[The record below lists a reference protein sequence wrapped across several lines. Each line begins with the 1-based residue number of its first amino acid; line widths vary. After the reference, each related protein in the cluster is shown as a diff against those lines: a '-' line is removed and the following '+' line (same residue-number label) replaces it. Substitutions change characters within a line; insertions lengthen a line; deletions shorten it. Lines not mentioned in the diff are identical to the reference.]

1 MTPELVYLLL
11 GAALLL
17 ASVLPGVLHRWALSA
32 PIVLVA
38 TGMVFGLIPAADD
51 VRLDPVAARPVIEHL
66 AEITVLVALMG
77 VGLAIDRP
85 LRWRVRASWAA
96 WSPTWRLLGIAMPL
110 TIGGVALL
118 AWGPLGV
125 ALPAAVLLDIR
136 LPGMHGLQLLEVLKS
151 RTNLR
156 HIPVHMISVE
166 DRSHEAL
173 QLGAAGFRR
182 LAFFNGHGG
191 NMAVLDA
198 AAAWLDRVE
207 IVAEYDDVV
216 RSPSTVI
223 RIPSVVVLKDYVKP
237 RKRVAFT
244 RFNLFLRDEFCCQY
258 CGAKGE
264 LTFDHVIPR
273 AAGGVTSWENVV
285 AACSP
290 CNLRKGSKSLRQIG
304 FQLQRT
310 PRAPDAAALHNVG
323 RKFPPDH
330 LHKSWLDF
338 LYWGAELDA

>member
-1 MTPELVYLLL
+1 MDGDFQP
-11 GAALLL
+11 
-17 ASVLPGVLHRWALSA
+17 R
-32 PIVLVA
+32 
-38 TGMVFGLIPAADD
+38 F
-51 VRLDPVAARPVIEHL
+51 DPVTGLLKNRPAL
-66 AEITVLVALMG
+66 VLNA
-77 VGLAIDRP
+77 DYRP
-85 LRWRVRASWAA
+85 LSYF
-96 WSPTWRLLGIAMPL
+96 PL
-110 TIGGVALL
+110 SL
-118 AWGPLGV
+118 WPWQE
-125 ALPAAVLLDIR
+125 AV
-136 LPGMHGLQLLEVLKS
+136 K
-151 RTNLR
+151 
-156 HIPVHMISVE
+156 
-166 DRSHEAL
+166 
-173 QLGAAGFRR
+173 
-182 LAFFNGHGG
+182 
-191 NMAVLDA
+191 
-198 AAAWLDRVE
+198 AAWLDRVE

-237 RKRVAFT
+237 QKRMAFT

-338 LYWGAELDA
+338 LYWDAELDA